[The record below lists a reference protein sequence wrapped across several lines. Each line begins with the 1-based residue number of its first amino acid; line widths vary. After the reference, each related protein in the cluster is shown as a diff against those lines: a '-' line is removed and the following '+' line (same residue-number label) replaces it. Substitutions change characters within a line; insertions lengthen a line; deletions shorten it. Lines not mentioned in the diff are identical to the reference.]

1 MRKAVI
7 HPYYVTLQ
15 NNQTFSKHVGILCAT
30 NNKEVTD
37 NLCVAHVE
45 NLKDCHSSFST
56 QNSRCGLVCLGFSLT
71 QAFQPLTQPPPP
83 PQPCKL
89 WFTIA
94 KTLDFQLCVLLTRV
108 KQKPMA
114 CTDCNQ
120 SVRFNG
126 EKTSSSDLFLFYPA
140 MFLCEKRTH
149 ITYSKIVSVL
159 PEGIKT
165 SGIQNKHKPSRDHIW
180 YGTYSKLSQSP
191 FGGIPWWGSGLSPSF
206 ATSCKLEVWVIWTSW
221 LSKVGKDKAH
231 NV

>member
-15 NNQTFSKHVGILCAT
+15 NKQTFSKHVGILCAT

-37 NLCVAHVE
+37 KLCVAHVE

-56 QNSRCGLVCLGFSLT
+56 QNSRCGLVCLDFSLT
-71 QAFQPLTQPPPP
+71 QAFQPLTQPPPS

-94 KTLDFQLCVLLTRV
+94 LDFHLCVLLTRV
-108 KQKPMA
+108 DRNRRPGLTAISQLDLMVRKPA
-114 CTDCNQ
+114 AVICFCFT
-120 SVRFNG
+120 
-126 EKTSSSDLFLFYPA
+126 PA

-165 SGIQNKHKPSRDHIW
+165 SGIQHKHKPSRDHIW

-206 ATSCKLEVWVIWTSW
+206 ATSYKLEVCVIWTSW